1 MEKNKLLIRS
11 ANDKDSYQIT
21 NSLLDFYNMEN
32 KEEAT
37 KVFIN
42 EREKDSHYIVAIE
55 NNEI

>member
-21 NSLLDFYNMEN
+21 SSLLDFYNMEN

-42 EREKDSHYIVAIE
+42 EREKDFHYIVAIE

>member
-42 EREKDSHYIVAIE
+42 EQEKDSHYIVAIE

>member
-21 NSLLDFYNMEN
+21 NSLLDFYYMEN

-37 KVFIN
+37 KVFIV
-42 EREKDSHYIVAIE
+42 EREKDSHYIIAIE